1 MSAMLLVVSLGILL
15 LVALAKPL
23 RLLLRFA
30 LSAGIGGV
38 LLYLGSS
45 LGLSVGINAW
55 TLLVSGVLGL
65 PGVAGI
71 AALSILL

>member
-1 MSAMLLVVSLGILL
+1 MSATLLLVSLGVLL

-23 RLLLRFA
+23 RLLLRF
-30 LSAGIGGV
+30 LVSAGIGGV
-38 LLYLGSS
+38 LLYLGGT
-45 LGLSVGINAW
+45 LGLGVGVNAW

-71 AALSILL
+71 AALSFLL